1 MKVLSAVWAALKWV
15 FSLLSPF
22 VHDKVEPAIAAAIK
36 EIQDEAATKAAAVKA
51 EAAAKVADLTATHSV
66 QTVQDQL
73 KADLAAVEAA
83 YNQHVSLLKAAA
95 EARTKNATSV

>member
-1 MKVLSAVWAALKWV
+1 MKVFTALWAAVKWL
-15 FSLLSPF
+15 FSVLSPF

-36 EIQDEAATKAAAVKA
+36 SVQDEATAKAAVVNA
-51 EAAAKVADLTATHSV
+51 EAAAKVADLIASHSV

-73 KADLAAVEAA
+73 KADLAAAEAA